1 MDAETTSQTIPT
13 CYRHGDRE
21 TRLSCSS
28 CGRPICVE
36 CTRSAPVGQKCP
48 ECAAPTGRSKVIT
61 AGQLYGGSLR
71 ERAPVVFGIIVA
83 CVVAYLVLP
92 VVAPQVAGAMQQ
104 ANGAVAAGQVWR
116 LLTAAFLHAGLLH
129 IGFNMYALYL
139 FGPGIERQVGSL
151 AFLSLYL
158 GSAMAGGAAFFVYD
172 ALTGGGA
179 GSAVGASGAIFG
191 LFGAALAAAYSSR
204 RTPAGREGL
213 RSLLT
218 LLAINAVI
226 PLVVPQIAWQA
237 HAGGLAAGFLMATAW
252 RLIGERPGA
261 ATLRTLVGVAVAGAS
276 LLAVLL
282 V

>member
-61 AGQLYGGSLR
+61 AGQLYGGTLR
-71 ERAPVVFGIIVA
+71 QRAPVVFGIIAA
-83 CVVAYLVLP
+83 CVVVYLILP
-92 VVAPQVAGAMQQ
+92 IVAPQVAVNLDQDNA
-104 ANGAVAAGQVWR
+104 AVADGQLWR
-116 LLTAAFLHAGLLH
+116 LATAAFLHAGPIHILL
-129 IGFNMYALYL
+129 NMYALYL
-139 FGPGIERQVGSL
+139 FGPGIERQVGS
-151 AFLSLYL
+151 APFLSLYV
-158 GSAMAGGAAFFVYD
+158 GSAMAGGAAFFLYD
-172 ALTGGGA
+172 ALTPGGA

-204 RTPAGREGL
+204 RTVAGREGL

-226 PLVVPQIAWQA
+226 PLALPQIAWQA
-237 HAGGLAAGFLMATAW
+237 HAGGLVAGFAIAMAW
-252 RLIGERPGA
+252 RRIGDRRGA
-261 ATLRTLVGVAVAGAS
+261 ALPRTLVGAAFCAAS
-276 LLAVLL
+276 LVAVLL